1 VDPPPAATYRQEQLM
16 ATQAPARA
24 PRRLTTP
31 RWLDPRIIGGIL
43 LVVAA
48 VVIGAR
54 VVAASSQTAPI
65 WSAVRP
71 LAVGTV
77 LTAGDLE
84 PLDVNLG
91 DAGGR
96 YVSAGSDPVGRTV
109 NTPLQPGELVPA
121 AALGDPPSG
130 RVVVVPVP
138 ADKFPPGVDHGSVV
152 DLYLTKESLSGGDT
166 TIRTE
171 LLEDGLTVQ
180 SVTAPSSGGLSG
192 ASATQFQLAVLVDA
206 GTADDLV
213 RTLPQGEAV
222 VVLVAGR

>member
-1 VDPPPAATYRQEQLM
+1 M
-16 ATQAPARA
+16 ATQAPGRS

-31 RWLDPRIIGGIL
+31 RWLDPRVVGGIL
-43 LVVAA
+43 LVVVA
-48 VVIGAR
+48 VVVGAR

-65 WSAVRP
+65 WSAARP

-91 DAGGR
+91 EAGGR

-109 NTPLQPGELVPA
+109 GTPLQAGELVPA
-121 AALGDPPSG
+121 ASLGDPPDG
-130 RVVVVPVP
+130 RIVVVPVP
-138 ADKFPPGVDHGSVV
+138 ADKFPPGVDHGSVI
-152 DLYLTKESLSGGDT
+152 DLYLSRESLSGGDT
-166 TIRTE
+166 TVETE
-171 LLEDGLTVQ
+171 LLDGGLTVQ

-192 ASATQFQLAVLVDA
+192 ASATQFQVAVLVDA
-206 GTADDLV
+206 RTADELV

-222 VVLVAGR
+222 VVLVAGA

>member
-1 VDPPPAATYRQEQLM
+1 MTTPAPGRS
-16 ATQAPARA
+16 

-31 RWLDPRIIGGIL
+31 RWLDPRIVGGIL

-48 VVIGAR
+48 VVIGAK

-65 WSAVRP
+65 WSAARP

-84 PLDVNLG
+84 PLEVNLG
-91 DAGGR
+91 DAGER

-109 NTPLQPGELVPA
+109 TTALAPGELVPA
-121 AALGDPPSG
+121 AALGAQPSG

-138 ADKFPPGVDHGSVV
+138 ADKFPPGVDHGSVI
-152 DLYLTKESLSGGDT
+152 DLYLSRESSEGGTTTVDT
-166 TIRTE
+166 D
-171 LLEDGLTVQ
+171 LLEGGLTVQ

-192 ASATQFQLAVLVDA
+192 ASATQFQVAVLVDA
-206 GTADDLV
+206 RTADDLV

-222 VVLVAGR
+222 VVLVAGA